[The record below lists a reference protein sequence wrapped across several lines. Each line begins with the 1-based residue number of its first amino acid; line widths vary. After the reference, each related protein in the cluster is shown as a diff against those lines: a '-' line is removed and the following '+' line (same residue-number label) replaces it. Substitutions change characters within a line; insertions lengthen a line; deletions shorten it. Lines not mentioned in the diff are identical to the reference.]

1 MSATVLISLPF
12 GLALLMTL
20 ISPSYMAPFYNT
32 STGHV
37 LIGFCLVSMTI
48 GGLLLKRIV
57 NVRY

>member
-1 MSATVLISLPF
+1 MEPF
-12 GLALLMTL
+12 
-20 ISPSYMAPFYNT
+20 FKT

-37 LIGFCLVSMTI
+37 LIAFCLVSMTI